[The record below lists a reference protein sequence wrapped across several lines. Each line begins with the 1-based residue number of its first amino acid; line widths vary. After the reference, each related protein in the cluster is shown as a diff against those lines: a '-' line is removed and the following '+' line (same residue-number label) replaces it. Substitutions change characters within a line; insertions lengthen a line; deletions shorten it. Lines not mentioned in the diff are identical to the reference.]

1 MSDIEIT
8 APAREVDASRDRP
21 RHRAFARARWVLT
34 IIVLATG
41 GALAL
46 ATPRARD
53 APVASAND
61 DRVIDR
67 GVGRRALSVYY
78 NRKIAGGQ
86 QLSMQHGASAR
97 PGRARDSREANWVG
111 DEINRHVKLNA
122 DAGGPETP
130 EIEVGSSKSEFGGM
144 DNNQDAA
151 TEDYILRRRRRKRR
165 AERNKQAENEHQII
179 KSTPAA
185 DDNDDA
191 MQSARETLGV
201 TEGATKREIT
211 KAFYKQARLHHTDKV
226 GPAGKEKMQ
235 EINAAKDLL
244 LTASDNSDSD

>member
-21 RHRAFARARWVLT
+21 RHRAFARARRWVLT
-34 IIVLATG
+34 IVVLATG

-130 EIEVGSSKSEFGGM
+130 EIEEGSSKSEFGGM

-151 TEDYILRRRRRKRR
+151 TQDYILRRRRRKRR
-165 AERNKQAENEHQII
+165 AERNKNAHQII
-179 KSTPAA
+179 ETTPAA

-211 KAFYKQARLHHTDKV
+211 KAFYKQAKLHHTDKV

>member
-1 MSDIEIT
+1 M
-8 APAREVDASRDRP
+8 
-21 RHRAFARARWVLT
+21 
-34 IIVLATG
+34 
-41 GALAL
+41 
-46 ATPRARD
+46 
-53 APVASAND
+53 
-61 DRVIDR
+61 
-67 GVGRRALSVYY
+67 
-78 NRKIAGGQ
+78 
-86 QLSMQHGASAR
+86 SMQHGASAR

-130 EIEVGSSKSEFGGM
+130 EVEVGSSLAEFGGM

-165 AERNKQAENEHQII
+165 AQRNKEAENERQII
-179 KSTPAA
+179 KTTPAA

-211 KAFYKQARLHHTDKV
+211 KAFYKQAKLHHTDKV